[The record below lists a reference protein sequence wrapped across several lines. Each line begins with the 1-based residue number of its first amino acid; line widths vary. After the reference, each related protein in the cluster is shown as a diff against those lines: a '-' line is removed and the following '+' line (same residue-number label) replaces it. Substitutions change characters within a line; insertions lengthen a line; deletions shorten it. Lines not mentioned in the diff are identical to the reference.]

1 VPEIAEPPPRDSSR
15 ASAAPSRPRRG
26 VAIVVPPAPAPAPAP
41 ALPPV
46 IAVPAP
52 QPALP
57 APAPAPPAPV
67 LRAPAA
73 VAVAVPHASPVA
85 PAEPESQLARETQ
98 LLARAVRQLKQEGD
112 AVAALGT
119 LDQYRGRFPAG
130 GLRAEA
136 GVARVDALLALGRRA
151 EALEQLASLPLDD
164 VGRGQ
169 ELRVIRGEL
178 RAAAD
183 CAAAVDDFDRAL
195 ARAASRPLH
204 ERALYGR
211 AVCRARLGDA
221 ARAEA
226 DLREYLRRFPDGRF
240 AHEAR
245 AGLPRP

>member
-1 VPEIAEPPPRDSSR
+1 
-15 ASAAPSRPRRG
+15 
-26 VAIVVPPAPAPAPAP
+26 VAVVVPPAPPMITTPVQQPALAAPAAPPAQPAP
-41 ALPPV
+41 ALPSP
-46 IAVPAP
+46 
-52 QPALP
+52 
-57 APAPAPPAPV
+57 
-67 LRAPAA
+67 APAA
-73 VAVAVPHASPVA
+73 VAAGRA
-85 PAEPESQLARETQ
+85 PAAPSAEPESPLARETQ

-112 AVAALGT
+112 AVAALVT
-119 LDQYRGRFPAG
+119 LDEYRVRFPSG

-151 EALEQLASLPLDD
+151 EALEQLAALPLDD

-183 CAAAVDDFDRAL
+183 CARAIDDFDRAL
-195 ARAASRPLH
+195 ARATSRPLH

-211 AVCRARLGDA
+211 AVCRARLGEA

-240 AHEAR
+240 AREAR
-245 AGLPRP
+245 AGVARP